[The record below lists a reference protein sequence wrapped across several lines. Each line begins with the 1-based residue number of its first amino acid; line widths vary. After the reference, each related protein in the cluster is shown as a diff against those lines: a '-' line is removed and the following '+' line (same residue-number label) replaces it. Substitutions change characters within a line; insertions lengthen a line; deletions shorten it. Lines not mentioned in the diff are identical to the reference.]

1 MAAIPEIKYSSPH
14 PKLGAPY
21 DLAPVIYKGAKI
33 YRTYFRTKADKLAAL
48 LPDGVEPLEADELF
62 FYGADLP
69 MQSSA
74 GVYGETQ
81 SMHRY
86 LEFGL
91 VVPSKVTKQDG
102 SVTEGMYALVL
113 YLDPFAYATPGRE
126 RWGWP
131 KKDCVG
137 NIHVDQN
144 GTSAKLNVSRGGH
157 KLVEVALQ
165 YSQPLKQNTLPEPV
179 AMNEHWFN
187 WKVIPTVTGEG
198 LDISQLTEAILPVT
212 IHSYAEGTIDQLD
225 LHNGPADYL
234 AEALPIR
241 ETIKAVYLE
250 ADFSL
255 PNGTV
260 LFDYLHP

>member
-1 MAAIPEIKYSSPH
+1 MTAISEIKFSSPH
-14 PKLGAPY
+14 PKLGTPY
-21 DLAPVIYKGAKI
+21 DLAPVNYKGAKI
-33 YRTYFRTKADKLAAL
+33 YRAYFRTKADKLAAL
-48 LPDGVEPLEADELF
+48 LPADVEPLEADELC
-62 FYGADLP
+62 FYGAELP

-81 SMHRY
+81 EVHRY

-91 VVPSKVTKQDG
+91 VVPSKVTKPNG
-102 SVTEGMYALVL
+102 SVIEGMYALVL

-137 NIHVDQN
+137 NIHVDQS
-144 GTSAKLNVSRGGH
+144 GTSAKLDVSRDGH
-157 KLVEVALQ
+157 KLAEVALQ
-165 YSQPLKQNTLPEPV
+165 YSQPFKQNKLPEPISTD
-179 AMNEHWFN
+179 EYWFN

-198 LDISQLTEAILPVT
+198 LDVSQLTEAILPVT
-212 IHSYAEGTIDQLD
+212 IHSYAEGTVDQFD
-225 LHNGPADYL
+225 LHNGPADFL
-234 AEALPIR
+234 AKALPFR
-241 ETIKAVYLE
+241 ETTKAVYLE

-260 LFDYLHP
+260 LFDYLHL